1 MRKKYFLFVVC
12 LLLLGVL
19 SPLMA
24 QQNLVPNPG
33 FESGSGDT
41 FTNWT
46 KANGATYL
54 TATTAADEVHGGT
67 RALKSAGPGF
77 AGQQYQVQMLSDLI
91 PTTIGT
97 SYTFKIWVKAATAGG
112 TVRFSTQPSALY
124 GPDMNVPANVW
135 TQLSWTF
142 TANVTQTRIAL
153 DLGQSNVVYYLDD
166 MEMPGTAVVN
176 PPTANLTNYLP
187 NSSLEEG
194 TGNTFTNWSELNGA
208 GSFLETTN
216 PAEVKVGVRALKVV
230 STTPRNAY
238 EVQFASPFL
247 NTPVGK
253 HFQFRIYIKAAVAG
267 GQVRLSTISPLANYG
282 AYAYSTT
289 TTIGTDWQ
297 LLTLDFTPVEPT
309 TRVAIDLGT
318 SAATYFVDDMSL
330 TSTDAL
336 LIGNGGFE
344 TGFGDTFTNWTKQN
358 GASFLTATTTETH
371 SGGRALRAEV
381 TGSQPN
387 AGQPYSV
394 QLINDAATTVVGTQY
409 TFSIWAKAT
418 TAGSTIRFST
428 TPNSLY
434 GPDTPV
440 PTTWTK
446 LSWTFT
452 ANETQTKLVLDL
464 GKNTNVYY
472 LDDADISPAIVN
484 LVTNGSFELGG
495 PGNNFTNWSK
505 YNGAANITETT
516 VAAEVNEGSR
526 AVKVVN
532 TAAGEPYSV
541 QLVSDP
547 MSLSAGKNYTAR
559 IYVRSNVGG
568 EVIRFST
575 NATAGAQYG
584 PNYTTTT
591 AWQPMTWTF
600 TANDASTRIVLDM
613 GTSVGTF
620 FVDNVTVVGADD
632 CAVKYQVPAGQ
643 TPIATGKNKFLGSA
657 YSTPQM
663 PNFEKY
669 FNQVT
674 PENAG
679 KWGSIEGTQGV
690 YNFTEVDQARAFAK
704 QHGFPFRFHVL
715 VWGAQQPTWLKPLN
729 DAQKVQK
736 IKAWFQA
743 VATHYDGSSD
753 ARARLEYIEV
763 ANETLNDPPNNLGP
777 NLTDPASGDYV
788 NALKSLNAE
797 LGTTPGRFDW
807 VVNSFKLARQYFPC
821 ETKLMLNEYNAE
833 SGLADDYVTLV
844 NLLKADNLL
853 DVIGLQGHSFSTRKY
868 DPNQSFAAHTTYL
881 RTQLNKIAATGLP
894 IMITELDID
903 GDVDSTYTVTTNVA
917 VKQAFQKSEY
927 ERIFGLY
934 WNHPSVIGIT
944 LWGYLTGHWRTAQEA
959 FLVDAC
965 SGQEKPALRDYL
977 NNTLN
982 NTPNSVRASGNPPLG
997 TSFLPKICGIPV
1009 AAQYA
1014 CASEVPVSSTAT
1026 ITASAFNCP
1035 GPLSVTVQ
1043 DVTTP
1048 ATPTAGVSYTL
1059 VRTWTVTDACGNVGT
1074 ASQRITVSNNCSPA
1088 TTSCGSP
1095 TATLG
1100 QALSLVAPTYNCATN
1115 EFKFNTVGGD
1125 GSPISYSAVGI
1136 SSPTT
1141 SCTAMVDAG
1150 IAQDIRDQKPSVQP
1164 FTLSATQ
1171 NGITV
1176 TYSWNALTACSSV
1189 TVTPPNGLAL
1199 LAPEYNCLT
1208 GAFIFKTQGGNGD
1221 RIEYM
1226 ALGITGWTTNPNQFV
1241 DTELR
1246 TAVDAQPITLK
1257 ARQNGTEVTYIWSIR
1272 AQCPVGANSP
1282 PFYNGSLSNQ
1292 TAQQNSPFSYVLPT
1306 GAFTDPEGQPLTFAA
1321 SGLPIGIT
1329 LNGTTLSGTPTQSGN
1344 YLVKITATDLGG
1356 LATEGVFTL
1365 TVAPLSGGSLQLVA
1379 PEYNCLTGAFIFK
1392 TQGGNGDRI
1401 EYMALGITGWTTDP
1415 NQFVDKESRTAN
1427 DVKPF
1432 TLMARQSGN
1441 VVTYVW
1447 DLKASCGRA
1456 RAGIDELGTGLQ
1468 VRVLGNPVESKSAEV
1483 EISGIAGKSVQLNL
1497 TDSRGD
1503 LLHQLYI
1510 HQAQTL
1516 ERVSIPLGTAQ
1527 GILLLRVS
1535 TGTEQKTL
1543 KLLKP

>member
-1 MRKKYFLFVVC
+1 MKKNYYLFVLY
-12 LLLLGVL
+12 LLLLGVI
-19 SPLMA
+19 SPLFA
-24 QQNLVPNPG
+24 QQNLIPNPG
-33 FESGSGDT
+33 FESGSGDV

-46 KANGATYL
+46 KANGAAYL
-54 TATTAADEVHGGT
+54 TATTAPAEVHSGT

-97 SYTFKIWVKAATAGG
+97 AYTFKIWVKAATIGG
-112 TVRFSTQPSALY
+112 TIRFSTQPNALY
-124 GPDMNVPANVW
+124 GPDTNVPVNIW

-142 TANVTQTRIAL
+142 TANEVQTRIAL

-166 MEMPGTAVVN
+166 MEMLGTVVVT
-176 PPTANLTNYLP
+176 PPATNLTNYLP
-187 NSSLEEG
+187 NPSFEEG
-194 TGNTFTNWSELNGA
+194 TGSTFTDWSELNGA
-208 GSFLETTN
+208 GSFSETTN
-216 PAEVKVGVRALKVV
+216 PTDVKVGARALKVV

-238 EVQFASPFL
+238 DVQFASPFL

-253 HFQFRIYIKAAVAG
+253 HFRVSIYIKAVTMG
-267 GQVRLSTISPLANYG
+267 GMVRLSTISPLANYG

-289 TTIGTDWQ
+289 TSIGTDWQ
-297 LLTLDFTPVEPT
+297 LLTLDFVPVEPS

-318 SAATYFVDDMSL
+318 SAATYFVDDMTL

-344 TGFGDTFTNWTKQN
+344 TGFGNNFTNWTKQN

-371 SGGRALRAEV
+371 SGSRALRAEV
-381 TGSQPN
+381 TGNQPN

-394 QLINDAATTVVGTQY
+394 QLINDAATTIVGTQY

-418 TAGSTIRFST
+418 TAGGTIRFST
-428 TPNSLY
+428 QPSPLY

-452 ANETQTKLVLDL
+452 ANTAQTQVVLDL

-472 LDDADISPAIVN
+472 LDDADISPAIIN

-505 YNGAANITETT
+505 YNGAANLTETT
-516 VAAEVNEGSR
+516 VAAEVNEGAR
-526 AVKVVN
+526 AVKVTN

-547 MSLSAGKNYTAR
+547 MSLSAGKNYTAT
-559 IYVRSNVGG
+559 IYVRSTAGG
-568 EVIRFST
+568 EIIRFST

-584 PNYTTTT
+584 PDFTTTT
-591 AWQPMTWTF
+591 TWKAMTWTF
-600 TANDASTRIVLDM
+600 TANDASIRIVLDM
-613 GTSVGTF
+613 GKSVGTF
-620 FVDNVTVVGADD
+620 FVDNVIVVGADD
-632 CAVKYQVPAGQ
+632 CAVKYQIPASQ

-657 YSTPQM
+657 YSTPQI
-663 PNFEKY
+663 PNFERY

-690 YNFTEVDQARAFAK
+690 YNFTEVDQAREFANV
-704 QHGFPFRFHVL
+704 HGFPFRFHVL

-736 IKAWFQA
+736 LKAWFQA
-743 VATHYDGSSD
+743 VANHYDGSSN
-753 ARARLEYIEV
+753 ARAKLEYIEV
-763 ANETLNDPPNNLGP
+763 ANETLNDPPNNLGA

-797 LGTTPGRFDW
+797 LGTMPGEFDW

-821 ETKLMLNEYNAE
+821 ETKLVLNEYNAE
-833 SGLADDYVTLV
+833 TTLTDRYVTLV

-853 DVIGLQGHSFSTRKY
+853 DVIGLQAHSFSTRKY
-868 DPNQSFAAHTTYL
+868 DPNQSFAEHTAFL
-881 RTQLNKIAATGLP
+881 KGQLDKIAATGLP

-903 GDVDSTYTVTTNVA
+903 GDVDNTYTVTTNVA

-977 NNTLN
+977 NNTP
-982 NTPNSVRASGNPPLG
+982 TSIRASGNPPLG
-997 TSFLPKICGIPV
+997 TSFLPKICGIPL
-1009 AAQYA
+1009 AAQYKCTSA
-1014 CASEVPVSSTAT
+1014 VPLSSTAA
-1026 ITASAFNCP
+1026 ITASAINCP
-1035 GPLSVTVQ
+1035 GPIQVTVR
-1043 DVTTP
+1043 DVTLP
-1048 ATPTAGVSYTL
+1048 ATPTAGASYTL
-1059 VRTWTVTDACGNVGT
+1059 VRTWTVTDACGNVRT
-1074 ASQRITVSNNCSPA
+1074 ASQRITVLNDCQPV

-1100 QALSLVAPTYNCATN
+1100 QPLSLVAPTYNCATN

-1141 SCTAMVDAG
+1141 TCTAMVDAG
-1150 IAQDIRDQKPSVQP
+1150 IAQDIRDQRPNVEP

-1171 NGITV
+1171 NGLTV

-1199 LAPEYNCLT
+1199 LAPTYNCSS
-1208 GAFIFKTQGGNGD
+1208 GAFTFNTQGGNGSL
-1221 RIEYM
+1221 IEYQ
-1226 ALGITGWTTNPNQFV
+1226 AAGITGWTTNPNQFV
-1241 DTELR
+1241 DAELR
-1246 TAVDAQPITLK
+1246 TAADAQPLTLK
-1257 ARQNGTEVTYIWSIR
+1257 AHQDGTEVTYVWNIR
-1272 AQCPVGANSP
+1272 AQCPVGGGSFQLIAP
-1282 PFYNGSLSNQ
+1282 TYNCSS
-1292 TAQQNSPFSYVLPT
+1292 
-1306 GAFTDPEGQPLTFAA
+1306 GAFTF
-1321 SGLPIGIT
+1321 
-1329 LNGTTLSGTPTQSGN
+1329 N
-1344 YLVKITATDLGG
+1344 
-1356 LATEGVFTL
+1356 
-1365 TVAPLSGGSLQLVA
+1365 
-1379 PEYNCLTGAFIFK
+1379 
-1392 TQGGNGDRI
+1392 TQGGNGSLI
-1401 EYMALGITGWTTDP
+1401 EYQAAGITGWTTNP
-1415 NQFVDKESRTAN
+1415 NQFVDKESRTVS

-1432 TLMARQSGN
+1432 TLLARQSGN
-1441 VVTYVW
+1441 VVRFVW
-1447 DLKASCGRA
+1447 DLKAICGRA
-1456 RAGIDELGTGLQ
+1456 RVGIYELGTGLQ
-1468 VRVLGNPVESKSAEV
+1468 VRVLGNPIESKSVEV
-1483 EISGIAGKSVQLNL
+1483 EISGVDGKSVKLNL
-1497 TDSRGD
+1497 TDSRGN
-1503 LLHQLYI
+1503 LLHQLHI
-1510 HQAQTL
+1510 NQAQTL
-1516 ERVSIPLGTAQ
+1516 ERVSLPVGTAQ
-1527 GILLLRVS
+1527 GILLLQIS
-1535 TGTEQKTL
+1535 TATEQKTF
-1543 KLLKP
+1543 KLLKS